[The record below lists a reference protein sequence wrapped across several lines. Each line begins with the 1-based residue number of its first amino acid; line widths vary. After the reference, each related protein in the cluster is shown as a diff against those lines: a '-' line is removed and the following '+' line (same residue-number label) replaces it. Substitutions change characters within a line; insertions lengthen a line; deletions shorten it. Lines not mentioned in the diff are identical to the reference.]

1 MQASILVAVIH
12 TAPPCRPKRRRFA
25 PLTSVRH
32 LLRPRSTR
40 PRSCSRLTRLIPRL
54 ILPPLP
60 ARYLVCRFCF
70 RFVLLCTFALDLSLS
85 PFLSFSSFSLFFF
98 FLVVQLLCFTRRLT
112 SSTSMER
119 SRSNDTKQK
128 EETYSVRCM
137 KPFIDFLTNCRLSR
151 GELYILNSDHWM

>member
-1 MQASILVAVIH
+1 MPSE
-12 TAPPCRPKRRRFA
+12 APSLRHPHFCSPPFTS
-25 PLTSVRH
+25 TSVH
-32 LLRPRSTR
+32 PSTFVLSIDETN
-40 PRSCSRLTRLIPRL
+40 PSPY
-54 ILPPLP
+54 LPPLP
-60 ARYLVCRFCF
+60 ARFLVCRFCF
-70 RFVLLCTFALDLSLS
+70 CFVLLCTFALDLSLS
-85 PFLSFSSFSLFFF
+85 PFLSLPFLSFFF

>member
-12 TAPPCRPKRRRFA
+12 TAPPCRLKRRLKLRLSHFCS
-25 PLTSVRH
+25 PPFTSSVH
-32 LLRPRSTR
+32 PST
-40 PRSCSRLTRLIPRL
+40 
-54 ILPPLP
+54 
-60 ARYLVCRFCF
+60 
-70 RFVLLCTFALDLSLS
+70 FVLSIDETNPSPYPSSSSCPFPSLPFLLSFCPSLHLRARS
-85 PFLSFSSFSLFFF
+85 FSFSLSFSSFSLFF

>member
-1 MQASILVAVIH
+1 MPSE
-12 TAPPCRPKRRRFA
+12 APRRRFA
-25 PLTSVRH
+25 SLTSVRH

-60 ARYLVCRFCF
+60 ARFPSLPFLLSFCPSLHLRARASF
-70 RFVLLCTFALDLSLS
+70 SLS
-85 PFLSFSSFSLFFF
+85 LSFSSFSLFFF

>member
-12 TAPPCRPKRRRFA
+12 TAPPCRLRRRRLA
-25 PLTSVRH
+25 SLTSVRH

-60 ARYLVCRFCF
+60 ARFPVCRFCF

-85 PFLSFSSFSLFFF
+85 PFPSLPFLSFF
-98 FLVVQLLCFTRRLT
+98 FLPFNFFASLVDLLRRL
-112 SSTSMER
+112 R
-119 SRSNDTKQK
+119 W
-128 EETYSVRCM
+128 SVADRTTRN
-137 KPFIDFLTNCRLSR
+137 KRKKRTLS
-151 GELYILNSDHWM
+151 DA

>member
-12 TAPPCRPKRRRFA
+12 TAPPCRLKRRRFA
-25 PLTSVRH
+25 SLTSVRH

-40 PRSCSRLTRLIPRL
+40 PRSCSRLTRLILRL

-60 ARYLVCRFCF
+60 ARFPVCRFCF
-70 RFVLLCTFALDLSLS
+70 RFVLLCTFTLDLSLS
-85 PFLSFSSFSLFFF
+85 PFLSLPFLSF